1 MRYLIAAVLCSVLMM
16 VAIPCFAANSVISFT
31 EQMARDSDNYTRA
44 QTEAANPLLTIKI
57 ADNLSHTLT
66 LSSIQTSS
74 LTPIV
79 FLSLRF
85 NGTGTGCIVRPMYT
99 TTKASYIAYP
109 VAAAGTFGMGVSN
122 NFKYFNYS
130 SCYN

>member
-1 MRYLIAAVLCSVLMM
+1 MRYLGALALVFMAAT
-16 VAIPCFAANSVISFT
+16 CFAANSVISFT
-31 EQMARDSDNYTRA
+31 EQLARDNDDYTKY
-44 QTEAANPLLTIKI
+44 QTESANPKLTILI

-74 LTPIV
+74 LTPIA

-99 TTKASYIAYP
+99 TTKASYVAYP
-109 VAAAGTFGMGVSN
+109 VAASGVFGMGVST